1 MELGKYA
8 RGRKRINIP
17 GAAVHELN
25 GSEMI
30 ESTYSPHIT
39 EHLFNLKYFV

>member
-39 EHLFNLKYFV
+39 EHLFNLK